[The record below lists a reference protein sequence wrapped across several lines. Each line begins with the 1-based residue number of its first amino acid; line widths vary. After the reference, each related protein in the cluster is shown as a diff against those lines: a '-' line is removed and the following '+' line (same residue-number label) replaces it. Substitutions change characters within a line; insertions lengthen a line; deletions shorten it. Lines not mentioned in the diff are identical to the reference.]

1 MSGLAPGRCSH
12 GFGPNTCFTK
22 YVQYKRPSLPQAGP
36 ERPRSRLCRLP
47 PIPAAAAFMSLAQER
62 SAATN
67 TLALF
72 AMTSR
77 NAERAILPLNNCAL
91 DADSQL
97 PSFYCVHSASGV
109 AGTDFL
115 DLASRLEPS
124 IRFFGI
130 QAPPK
135 QMPDAEF
142 GKSVESIADYYAAAL
157 VDFQPTGPFMLGG
170 YCVGAVIALAVANN
184 LRTRGRKVGPLIAID
199 GVPENSGSAL
209 TRWQPR
215 YWLELIRNVYGWFN
229 HGDLMRSR
237 TLHSLAWSISNN
249 ASAIAKGALGL
260 RRGQKVG
267 GGYSIEGIMDVSRYQ
282 PAHKSFINRLFNAL
296 FGYIPENYS
305 GDVVVYE
312 AAVKPLLY
320 LPQVGRIWRKLAPR
334 SEVVEILGTHI
345 SMMHEPYIDALA
357 KDIQRRI
364 SEFFARNP
372 PR

>member
-1 MSGLAPGRCSH
+1 
-12 GFGPNTCFTK
+12 
-22 YVQYKRPSLPQAGP
+22 
-36 ERPRSRLCRLP
+36 
-47 PIPAAAAFMSLAQER
+47 MSLAQDR
-62 SAATN
+62 SAVAS
-67 TLALF
+67 TLTLF

-91 DADSQL
+91 DGESPMPA
-97 PSFYCVHSASGV
+97 FYCVHSASGV

-115 DLASRLEPS
+115 DLAERLEPS

-135 QMPDAEF
+135 QMPDDEF
-142 GKSVESIADYYAAAL
+142 GKSVESIADYYAEAL
-157 VDFQPTGPFMLGG
+157 VNFQPAGPFLLGG
-170 YCVGAVIALAVANN
+170 YCVGAVVALAIANN
-184 LRTRGRKVGPLIAID
+184 LRARGREVGPLIAID
-199 GVPENSGSAL
+199 GVPEYSGSAL
-209 TRWQPR
+209 SRWQPR
-215 YWLELIRNVYGWFN
+215 YWLELIRNVYGWVN

-237 TLHSLAWSISNN
+237 TLHSLVWSISNN

-260 RRGQKVG
+260 KRGQKMG

-296 FGYIPENYS
+296 FAYAPANYS

-320 LPQVGRIWRKLAPR
+320 LPQIGRIWRKLAPK
-334 SEVVEILGTHI
+334 SEVVEIIGTHI

-357 KDIQRRI
+357 KDIRRRI
-364 SEFFARNP
+364 SEFFTTNS

>member
-1 MSGLAPGRCSH
+1 MS
-12 GFGPNTCFTK
+12 
-22 YVQYKRPSLPQAGP
+22 V
-36 ERPRSRLCRLP
+36 
-47 PIPAAAAFMSLAQER
+47 AQDR
-62 SAATN
+62 VVARN

-77 NAERAILPLNNCAL
+77 NSERTILPLNDCAL
-91 DADSQL
+91 DADSQV
-97 PSFYCVHSASGV
+97 PAFYCVHSASGV

-115 DLASRLEPS
+115 DLAEHLEPS

-135 QMPDAEF
+135 QMPDVEF
-142 GKSVESIADYYAAAL
+142 GRSVESIADYYASAL
-157 VDFQPTGPFMLGG
+157 VYSQPTGPFLLGG
-170 YCVGAVIALAVANN
+170 YCVGAVIALAIANN
-184 LRTRGRKVGPLIAID
+184 LRARGREVGPLIAID
-199 GVPENSGSAL
+199 GVPENTGSAL
-209 TRWQPR
+209 RRWRPQ

-260 RRGQKVG
+260 KRGQKMS

-282 PAHKSFINRLFNAL
+282 PDHKSFINRLFNAL
-296 FGYIPENYS
+296 FAYVPANYS

-320 LPQVGRIWRKLAPR
+320 LPQIGHIWRKLAPR
-334 SEVVEILGTHI
+334 SEIVEIVGTHI
-345 SMMHEPYIDALA
+345 SMMHDPYVDALA
-357 KDIQRRI
+357 QDIRRRI
-364 SEFFARNP
+364 SEFSTRKSP
-372 PR
+372 G

>member
-1 MSGLAPGRCSH
+1 
-12 GFGPNTCFTK
+12 
-22 YVQYKRPSLPQAGP
+22 
-36 ERPRSRLCRLP
+36 
-47 PIPAAAAFMSLAQER
+47 MSLAQDR

-77 NAERAILPLNNCAL
+77 NAERAILPLNSCAL
-91 DADSQL
+91 GADSPL
-97 PSFYCVHSASGV
+97 PAFYCVHSASGV

-115 DLASRLEPS
+115 DLAERLEPS

-135 QMPDAEF
+135 EMLDAEF
-142 GKSVESIADYYAAAL
+142 GKSVESISDYYAAAL
-157 VDFQPTGPFMLGG
+157 VHFQPTGPFLLGG
-170 YCVGAVIALAVANN
+170 YCVGAVIALEIANN
-184 LRTRGRKVGPLIAID
+184 LRARGREVGPLIAID
-199 GVPENSGSAL
+199 GVPENTGSAL
-209 TRWQPR
+209 SRWRPR
-215 YWLELIRNVYGWFN
+215 YWLELIRNVDGWVH

-237 TLHSLAWSISNN
+237 TLHSLVWSISNN

-260 RRGQKVG
+260 RRGQRVG

-282 PAHKSFINRLFNAL
+282 PVHKSFINRLFNAL
-296 FGYIPENYS
+296 FGYIPANYS

-320 LPQVGRIWRKLAPR
+320 LPQIGRIWRKLAPK

-345 SMMHEPYIDALA
+345 SMMHEPYIDGLA
-357 KDIQRRI
+357 KDMRRRI
-364 SEFFARNP
+364 SEFFAKTS